1 MTETAAIADSLVSVG
16 LAEDAARLRF
26 AQLEGGVSSDI
37 WRVDGAASVVCVKR
51 ARPRLA
57 VAATWE
63 VPVERNHYEAE
74 FLRVV
79 SEEVPGFAPELLAED
94 EAQGL
99 IVLPFLDPGTW
110 RMWKTQLLAGEVDL
124 AVAHTAG
131 THLGRLARATR
142 GRPDLAERF
151 ATLSLFVDL
160 RLDPYLMEC
169 ARRHPDLAAPLTAL
183 VDATSGR
190 REALVHGD
198 VSPKN
203 MLVTAGAECLIL
215 DAECAWYGDPAF
227 DLAFLVNHL
236 CLKSVHVRN
245 AAGSLAEA
253 IGRLLV
259 ARAEADATD
268 AAPEVERRAAR
279 LLPGL
284 MLARLDGKSPVEY
297 LTDDEDRAHIRETA
311 RRFLLSPTDDVQD
324 IVVALAGRGFR

>member
-16 LAEDAARLRF
+16 LAEDPARLRF

-110 RMWKTQLLAGEVDL
+110 RLWKTQLLAGEVDL
-124 AVAHTAG
+124 AVARTAG

-151 ATLSLFVDL
+151 ATLRSFL
-160 RLDPYLMEC
+160 RPAARPLPDGMRAPPPRSRRP
-169 ARRHPDLAAPLTAL
+169 AHGFGRRH
-183 VDATSGR
+183 V
-190 REALVHGD
+190 
-198 VSPKN
+198 
-203 MLVTAGAECLIL
+203 
-215 DAECAWYGDPAF
+215 
-227 DLAFLVNHL
+227 
-236 CLKSVHVRN
+236 
-245 AAGSLAEA
+245 
-253 IGRLLV
+253 
-259 ARAEADATD
+259 
-268 AAPEVERRAAR
+268 RAAR
-279 LLPGL
+279 GPCARGRQPEEHARYGGGGVPDPRCRMRLVRRPGLRSRLPGQPPL
-284 MLARLDGKSPVEY
+284 PQVRSRPGGGG
-297 LTDDEDRAHIRETA
+297 
-311 RRFLLSPTDDVQD
+311 F
-324 IVVALAGRGFR
+324 AGRGDRGCLSRGPKPTRRTRPPRSSGARRGFCRVSCWRGLMANHRSST